1 MVNPETLDVKII
13 DFGLAEDAPDTVT
26 RSAMED
32 YDFTASQMS
41 GAAIAYHGTH
51 HTSWVDGD
59 VFSLSSEFGPG
70 LHVTASLPDAIDYA
84 KAYPSQDVVTT
95 STRIPRR
102 EQQGNI
108 TAVIIP
114 TIDQLPYVTDIA
126 PKIHDAFVAELRARG
141 ETRLATNFKT
151 WARTNLEP
159 QHWWHYLRSK
169 FTDDRMTDLAAIQLG
184 IRDRMVDAGI
194 DAFITQNRNGVF
206 IVNQNIIEHRSIPH
220 YVDGTGS
227 VAEALLYRNKVDDRL
242 VDAVYNPTTRAI
254 QAHNR
259 LNTDTY
265 LQNQA
270 AAAVTKEQQLLLEQ
284 MDNLHRQQLSLD
296 TEMLATRQSEAAQMV
311 ADMERKTNAVINYE
325 VRNIN
330 DLCL

>member
-1 MVNPETLDVKII
+1 
-13 DFGLAEDAPDTVT
+13 
-26 RSAMED
+26 
-32 YDFTASQMS
+32 
-41 GAAIAYHGTH
+41 
-51 HTSWVDGD
+51 
-59 VFSLSSEFGPG
+59 
-70 LHVTASLPDAIDYA
+70 
-84 KAYPSQDVVTT
+84 
-95 STRIPRR
+95 
-102 EQQGNI
+102 
-108 TAVIIP
+108 
-114 TIDQLPYVTDIA
+114 
-126 PKIHDAFVAELRARG
+126 
-141 ETRLATNFKT
+141 
-151 WARTNLEP
+151 
-159 QHWWHYLRSK
+159 
-169 FTDDRMTDLAAIQLG
+169 MTDLAAIQLG

-194 DAFITQNRNGVF
+194 DAFMTRDRAGVF
-206 IVNQNIIEHRSIPH
+206 IVNQDVIQHRSTPH
-220 YVDGTGS
+220 YVEGTGS

-242 VDAVYNPTTRAI
+242 ASVVDNNTTRAI

-270 AAAVTKEQQLLLEQ
+270 TAAVTKEQQLLLEQ